1 MSKKKGSAMVLAILL
16 LAFFM
21 ALSLNMWF
29 ISQKKAQRAGDKV
42 IGNQVLTDIDGSS
55 TLGYYEFY
63 LATEYITKGFVT
75 SSNYTSIP
83 AITTS
88 YSSISSSGIEVFST
102 TFEGIKLDKLQEYFG
117 SYLSTSGA
125 LSTSAN
131 AILRQDVITGAGIGR
146 KLTSRE
152 WLTTGGAI
160 ITELWNASN
169 WTQESFGGYRIDS
182 VTVGGAP
189 VIGQAAFAA
198 AMGITTKTAITLYRK
213 TIYFPSVTAKL
224 KPVIYDIIV
233 ERESVIRIN
242 GSTFDYTSDDINEI
256 TVTKQ

>member
-131 AILRQDVITGAGIGR
+131 AILRQDVIAGG
-146 KLTSRE
+146 KLASRE
-152 WLTTGGAI
+152 WLTTGSAI
-160 ITELWNASN
+160 VSELWNDFSR
-169 WTQESFGGYRIDS
+169 ESFGGYRIDS